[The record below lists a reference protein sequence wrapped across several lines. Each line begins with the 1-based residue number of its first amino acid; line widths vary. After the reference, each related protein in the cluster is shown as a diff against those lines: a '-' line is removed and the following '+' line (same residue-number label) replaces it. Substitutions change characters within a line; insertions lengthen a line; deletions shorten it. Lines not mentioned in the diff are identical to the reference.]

1 MWQAQVR
8 VDLDAIRHNVAT
20 LRDLLAP
27 GTRLMTVVKADAY
40 GHGMLPVARA
50 AVQAGTDWLGVAT
63 VDEALTLRDAGVTAP
78 VLAWLHS
85 PDRPLH
91 EAIERDVD
99 LSAASTDTLR
109 EITQSARKVK
119 KAAKVHLKIDTGL
132 SRNGAAQKDWPAL
145 LERAAKAEG
154 DGYAEVRAVWSHLAC
169 ADEPGHPSIARQLA
183 EFHDALE
190 VAERHGIRPQLRHLA
205 NSAATLTLPETHF
218 DLVRVGLSTYGLSPI
233 PGQATRLKAAMSV
246 HARVALVKAVPVG
259 AGVSYGHT
267 YKTLKDTTLALV
279 PLGYGDGVPR
289 AASSRGPVWLAGKVR
304 RIVGR
309 VCMDQVVVDCG
320 DDEVRAGDEA
330 VLFGAGAAG
339 EPTADDWALACDT
352 INYEIV
358 TRMGSERTPRIYVGE
373 RT

>member
-20 LRDLLAP
+20 LRDYLAP

-50 AVQAGTDWLGVAT
+50 ALQAGADWLGVAT
-63 VDEALTLRDAGVTAP
+63 LDEAITLRDAGITAP

-91 EAIERDVD
+91 DAIERDID
-99 LSAASTDTLR
+99 LSAASIDGLL
-109 EITQSARKVK
+109 EITQSARKAK
-119 KAAKVHLKIDTGL
+119 KPAKVHLKIDTGL
-132 SRNGAAQKDWPAL
+132 SRGGAAQKDWPAL
-145 LERAAKAEG
+145 LERAAKAAG
-154 DGYAEVRAVWSHLAC
+154 DGDAEIKAVWSHLAC
-169 ADEPGHPSIARQLA
+169 ADEPGHPSTARQLA
-183 EFHDALE
+183 AFHDALE
-190 VAERHGIRPQLRHLA
+190 AAERHGIRPELRHLA

-233 PGQATRLKAAMSV
+233 EGAGPDLRPAMSV
-246 HARVALVKAVPVG
+246 HARVALVKEVPVG
-259 AGVSYGHT
+259 EGVSYGHT

-289 AASSRGPVWLAGKVR
+289 AASSRGPIWLAGKVR

-320 DDEVRAGDEA
+320 DDEVRPGDEA
-330 VLFGAGAAG
+330 ILIQRGG
-339 EPTADDWALACDT
+339 PTADDWALACDT

-358 TRMGSERTPRIYVGE
+358 TRMGSARTPRIYVGE